1 MHCLILVNLETQ
13 QMKIAFHGA
22 ARNVTG
28 SKHLI
33 TLLNG
38 TQILLDCGLF
48 QGMGRETSSLNEQF
62 GFNPVEID
70 ILVLSHAHIDHSGL
84 IPRLA
89 AQGFKGKIFST
100 SATKDLAKILLL
112 DSAKIQAG
120 DLKYKNKKLAK
131 RGQPLETA
139 LYEEAD
145 ALAALKLF
153 EVVDYSKEVIIAD
166 GVTLK
171 FIDAGHIIGSA
182 TVHLSIT
189 ENGKT
194 TRVSFSGDVGQYGD
208 LLLRE
213 PQPFPQADYIL
224 LESTYGDRLHKD
236 AQPTA
241 KALLDVIVKTCVEKK
256 GKVIIPAFSVGRTQE
271 ILHVLNNLDLKGEL
285 PKVNV
290 YVDSP
295 LSAKAT
301 AIVENH
307 AEGYNDRVLD
317 IMKTDDN
324 PFDFERLHFVESVE
338 ESIALNDNPAPCVI
352 ISASG
357 MAEAG
362 RVKHHIKNNIGDRKN
377 TILMVGYCEPN
388 SLGGRLKNGAE
399 VVSIFGDEFKV
410 QAEVQSIQSMSAHG
424 DYNDL
429 LKFMSCQNANAVKK
443 VFLVHGDYDVQ
454 LVFAEKL
461 KAAGFANVEIPERHQ
476 EFKL

>member
-1 MHCLILVNLETQ
+1 
-13 QMKIAFHGA
+13 MKIAFHGA

-38 TQILLDCGLF
+38 TQILLDCGMF
-48 QGMGRETSSLNEQF
+48 QGMGRETASLNDQF
-62 GFNPVEID
+62 GFNAAEVD
-70 ILVLSHAHIDHSGL
+70 FLVLSHAHIDHSGL
-84 IPRLA
+84 IPRLV
-89 AQGFKGKIFST
+89 AQGFKGAIY
-100 SATKDLAKILLL
+100 ATPATRELAKILLL

-131 RGQPLETA
+131 RGQPLEEA
-139 LYEEAD
+139 LYDEAD
-145 ALAALKLF
+145 VLNALSMFKT
-153 EVVDYSKEVIIAD
+153 VDYNQEVNITD
-166 GVTLK
+166 SVSLQ

-194 TRVSFSGDVGQYGD
+194 SRISFSGDVGQYGD
-208 LLLRE
+208 LLLRA
-213 PQPFPQADYIL
+213 PQPFPQADFML

-236 AQPTA
+236 AQPTE
-241 KALLDVIVKTCVEKK
+241 KALLDVVIKTCVEKK

-271 ILHVLNNLDLKGEL
+271 ILHVLNNLDLKGQL

-301 AIVENH
+301 AIIENH
-307 AEGYNDRVLD
+307 AEGYNDKVLD

-324 PFDFERLHFVESVE
+324 PFDFERLHYVESVD
-338 ESIALNDNPAPCVI
+338 ESIALNTNPDPCII

-362 RVKHHIKNNIGDRKN
+362 RVKHHIKNNIGDQKN

-399 VVSIFGDEFKV
+399 EVSIFGDDFKV

-424 DYNDL
+424 DYEDL
-429 LKFMSCQNANAVKK
+429 LKFMSCQDAGKVKTL
-443 VFLVHGDYDVQ
+443 FLVHGDYDVQ
-454 LVFAEKL
+454 LKFKEKL
-461 KAAGFANVEIPERHQ
+461 NAAGFSHVEIPDRHQ
-476 EFKL
+476 EFEL